1 MADCAGKTR
10 WESERRARHAARVVS
25 SEGGE
30 QMRAYAC
37 PDCGGWHLTT
47 YIYKQAPK
55 GAGQHWRKPA
65 RRLAKGQTIED
76 LAAQIRAER
85 LEG

>member
-1 MADCAGKTR
+1 
-10 WESERRARHAARVVS
+10 
-25 SEGGE
+25 
-30 QMRAYAC
+30 MRAYAC

-65 RRLAKGQTIED
+65 RRPAKGQTIED